1 MAVNIDRSALRDMRF
16 TYFIYGA
23 FFLFNPFITV
33 VDALPDFIGALF
45 FILALYKI
53 RDLSDHLESARTNLI
68 RFFWVSLSRIPAFF
82 IMFWI
87 SHNYSAERSI
97 MLVFTFCYAVAETI
111 LLAFI
116 FNSLFNGLIYLGERN
131 EGTAVFRTIPTKKI
145 NGEYVFKAPKPQK
158 AGKKKAKR
166 PPHELTVAGV
176 KRLSV
181 ITFLLLRALSVL
193 PELVYITDKG
203 DVLSGAQKVAPV
215 HFKGIF
221 TALAFIPALLLGIV
235 WLVKFLKYIRG
246 ICADKQFC
254 ENVSVSYYKK
264 VPAESMLPA
273 YRRYSVF
280 CILAGFASIFAVDFF
295 LNDKNAIPDVIASA
309 LLFAALMYFSA
320 KVSSVQPFA
329 KLLCAAAV
337 VLDLGSIIL
346 FERFSD
352 SFIFSD
358 VWRLPEATSS
368 YLTFLLC
375 DTAATALLLI
385 TAITLASTAV
395 KHTKKELLADEIG
408 KNSPRIRNEIADI
421 NRRKVLCFIA
431 AIASACS
438 NVFYRLTLVDTEY
451 VSVADQEFTETTHLY
466 IPRFE
471 TYWMIDVVIGL
482 LLIAAAYSLIEKTK
496 DSLKYKYMIED

>member
-1 MAVNIDRSALRDMRF
+1 MAVKKDLSALRDMRF

-68 RFFWVSLSRIPAFF
+68 RFFWVSLSRIPAFL

-87 SHNYSAERSI
+87 SHNYTAERSI

-131 EGTAVFRTIPTKKI
+131 EGTAVFKTIPAQKI
-145 NGEYVFKAPKPQK
+145 NGEYVFKPPKPPRK
-158 AGKKKAKR
+158 NKKKTKR
-166 PPHELTVAGV
+166 PVGELSVAGV
-176 KRLSV
+176 KNLSV

-193 PELVYITDKG
+193 PELVYVTDKG
-203 DVLSGAQKVAPV
+203 DILSATEKVAPV

-221 TALAFIPALLLGIV
+221 TALAFIPAFVLGIV
-235 WLVKFLKYIRG
+235 WLVKFLNYVRG

-295 LNDKNAIPDVIASA
+295 LNDRNAIPDVISSA
-309 LLFAALMYFSA
+309 LLFAALLYFSS
-320 KVSSVQPFA
+320 KVRKVQPYA
-329 KLLCAAAV
+329 MIIAAAALL
-337 VLDLGSIIL
+337 LDCGSIVL

-358 VWRLPEATSS
+358 VWRIPDATNS
-368 YLTFLLC
+368 YLAYLLC
-375 DTAATALLLI
+375 DTAATALMLI
-385 TAITLASTAV
+385 TALMLSSCAI
-395 KHTKKELLADEIG
+395 KHARNELLADEIG

-421 NRRKVLCFIA
+421 NRRKVLCFCA
-431 AIASACS
+431 AIISACS
-438 NVFYRLTLVDTEY
+438 NAFYRLTLVDTEY

-471 TYWMIDVVIGL
+471 TYWMIDMLIGL
-482 LLIAAAYSLIEKTK
+482 LLIAAAYALIEKTK